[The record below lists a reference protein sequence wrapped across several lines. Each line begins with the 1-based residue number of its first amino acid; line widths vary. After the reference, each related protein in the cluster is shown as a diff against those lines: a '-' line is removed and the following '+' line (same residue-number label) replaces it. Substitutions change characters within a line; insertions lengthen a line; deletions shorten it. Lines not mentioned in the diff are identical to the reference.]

1 MLRRIF
7 LCFLVLVAL
16 SSCSGL
22 DDDATGSHR
31 LATVTFLVTPNGLG
45 DNGYNDEAAE
55 GVFAFAFQTG
65 TRLHLLQPG
74 SEEEAGQM
82 YSRWLSENAE
92 KDSVVLIIGSSVYE
106 QEARK
111 VSAAHQAQLASLR
124 QHGGRVLLFETE
136 AAMDGITTLSVSRYG
151 ASYLCGVLSG
161 AFDALVLSAVKGNPL
176 LEDSISGFIDGY
188 NTHRTG
194 DTLAEVV
201 YLSDNA
207 SGFAMPDS
215 AYHVMS
221 ARIAE
226 LPVYRDMVFPLLGG
240 SGVGV
245 LRAMND
251 EETNLGLIIGMD
263 VDQSALSPRVPFSM
277 VVHTG
282 EVLHRYL
289 DDWLKGVEWPA
300 TSKMGL
306 ANGGVDIMLHPS
318 FYENNVPMDD
328 RYRDPQ
334 TFRRLYDQYRDEAV
348 RKEEEHER

>member
-1 MLRRIF
+1 MNRLF
-7 LCFLVLVAL
+7 CCLFVLVAL
-16 SSCSGL
+16 SSCSGKN
-22 DDDATGSHR
+22 DDATGEQKR
-31 LATVTFLVTPNGLG
+31 ATVTFMVTPNGLG

-65 TRLHLLQPG
+65 TRLHMLQPG

-82 YSRWLSENAE
+82 YSRWLLENAE

-111 VSAAHQAQLASLR
+111 VSAAHQARLASLR

-136 AAMDGITTLSVSRYG
+136 AAIDGINTMSVSRYG
-151 ASYLCGVLSG
+151 ASYLCGAMSG
-161 AFDALVLSAVKGNPL
+161 SFDALVLSAVKGNPL
-176 LEDSISGFIDGY
+176 LEVSIDGFMEGY
-188 NTHRTG
+188 NAHHSG
-194 DTLAEVV
+194 DTNAEVV

-221 ARIAE
+221 ARIAGS
-226 LPVYRDMVFPLLGG
+226 PVYRDMVFPLLGG
-240 SGVGV
+240 SGIGV

-251 EETNLGLIIGMD
+251 EEANLGLIIGMD
-263 VDQSALSPRVPFSM
+263 VDQSALSSRVPFSL

-289 DDWLKGVEWPA
+289 DDWLRGVEWPA
-300 TSKMGL
+300 TSKAGL
-306 ANGGVDIMLHPS
+306 ADGGTDIMLHPS

-334 TFRRLYDQYRDEAV
+334 TFRRLYDRYRDEAV
-348 RKEEEHER
+348 KKEEEHER